1 MDSQTD
7 IPFCPNDL
15 DKPVAG
21 SEPATATR
29 PGRCSRAVVNF
40 YLDVLLGLIFT
51 AMLAITGV
59 IRFVFPAP
67 TLAAGWKLWGLT
79 LDDWSQLQFVVMAIF
94 GAGVVL
100 HVMLHWTWV
109 CGMLTRGRAQ
119 SSLRTDNGIQTLVGV
134 AVLAV
139 MLHVIGL
146 LVLAGMLTVQK
157 S

>member
-1 MDSQTD
+1 MVSHTD
-7 IPFCPNDL
+7 TPFCPNDL
-15 DKPVAG
+15 DKPAAG

-29 PGRCSRAVVNF
+29 SGRCSRAVVNF

-67 TLAAGWKLWGLT
+67 TLATGWTLWGLT
-79 LDDWSQLQFVVMAIF
+79 LDDWSQLQFVVTAVF

-157 S
+157 N

>member
-1 MDSQTD
+1 MASDTD
-7 IPFCPNDL
+7 IPLSPDNR

-21 SEPATATR
+21 SAPATATR
-29 PGRCSRAVVNF
+29 PGRGSRAVVNF